1 MSISIKDKTF
11 IICSI
16 VRNAEK
22 GLKVN
27 IPVINAFCKEVHD
40 FQIVIFENNST
51 DGTKA
56 LLTDWIKQDA
66 TRIHCIMEDKDASAT
81 IPKSSVVNVNPF
93 YSRQRIEKMV
103 RLRNQ
108 YMEYVVTNQ
117 LKADYLIVVDL
128 DVARLDLKGIISSF
142 QTDTEWDAITAF
154 GYSTS
159 PKLRR
164 RYHDT
169 YALTEYGDERNPQT
183 EEKIK
188 SLAEKYGK
196 HSGRSSLIRVFS
208 AFGGL
213 AIYKY
218 AAVYGLKYQVENNAD
233 KRVEVRCEHFSIY
246 RQMKERGNNKVYIN
260 TKMTL
265 KYQNLTYGIVWNS
278 LIRKLNA
285 ILTSSPKSLSGGG
298 GVKWFKV

>member
-22 GLKVN
+22 GLKMN
-27 IPVINAFCKEVHD
+27 IPVVNAFCKEVHD
-40 FQIVIFENNST
+40 FQIVVFENNST

-56 LLTDWIKQDA
+56 LLADWIKQDA

-81 IPKSSVVNVNPF
+81 IPKSSAVNVNPF
-93 YSRQRIEKMV
+93 YSRQRIEKMA

-108 YMEYVVTNQ
+108 YMEYVETNR

-128 DVARLDLKGIISSF
+128 DIARLDLEGIISSF

-183 EEKIK
+183 EEKIRL
-188 SLAEKYGK
+188 LAEKYGK
-196 HSGRSSLIRVFS
+196 YSGVPSLIRVFS

-218 AAVYGLKYQVENNAD
+218 AAICGLKYQVENNAD

-260 TKMTL
+260 TKMIL

-278 LIRKLNA
+278 LIRKLSA
-285 ILTSSPKSLSGGG
+285 ILTSTPRPLGGG
-298 GVKWFKV
+298 KKNKR